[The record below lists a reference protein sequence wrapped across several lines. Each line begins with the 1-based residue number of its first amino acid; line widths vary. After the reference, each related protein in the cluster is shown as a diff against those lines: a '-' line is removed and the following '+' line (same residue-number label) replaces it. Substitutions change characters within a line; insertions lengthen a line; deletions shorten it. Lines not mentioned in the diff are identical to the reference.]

1 MEKLQE
7 KLKHKDLTS
16 TNLKNFIKMRH
27 PIKKKELISLKNTI
41 KPFL

>member
-27 PIKKKELISLKNTI
+27 PIKKKGTYFTQKHKS
-41 KPFL
+41 FL